1 MYECLTTNLKNNKK
15 NLVEKKINY
24 KKKNSKRRYKIDV
37 NTNIKIRIY
46 FLKLSLF
53 NYYIQSQNY

>member
-1 MYECLTTNLKNNKK
+1 M
-15 NLVEKKINY
+15 EKKINY

-53 NYYIQSQNY
+53 NYYIQSQNYWIVTFEWLVEFPSEK